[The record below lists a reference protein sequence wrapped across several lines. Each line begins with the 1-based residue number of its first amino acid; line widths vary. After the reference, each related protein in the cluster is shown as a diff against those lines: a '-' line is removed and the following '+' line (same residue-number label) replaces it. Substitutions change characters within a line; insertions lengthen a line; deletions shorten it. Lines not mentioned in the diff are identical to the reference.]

1 MTLVAGGLKPWSKT
15 NHTPN
20 ENDLVDAQE
29 IVKLINKTSDN
40 DSDERKKKQKLK
52 ESSSFG
58 KKIVSKVFTSNL
70 PKNKDAIMGTDDIMS
85 LRSLRNSQ
93 LSIENKVSTAP
104 NFPEQPSPGTATAI
118 LL

>member
-1 MTLVAGGLKPWSKT
+1 MHGIQNEDDPTTTLVAGGLKPWSKT
-15 NHTPN
+15 GRTPN

-29 IVKLINKTSDN
+29 IVKLINNTSDN
-40 DSDERKKKQKLK
+40 GSDERKKKL
-52 ESSSFG
+52 G
-58 KKIVSKVFTSNL
+58 KKMVSKVFTSNL

-104 NFPEQPSPGTATAI
+104 N
-118 LL
+118 